1 MPNIDLVPEVYYN
14 PSDPYHHTYDNKPLR
29 NIIAR
34 QVAINNAVD
43 RQAYDLGSAAG
54 SAGSLH
60 GRLAASLEDN
70 GTLKTSAI
78 DAALHSIGQHTDE
91 TDQSAFLATSDQF
104 VRFTEREREKLE
116 LIQDEANQIDFNFE
130 TAGISDTPVEIT
142 TGTVVMADSVS
153 TAWRYQAGKMY
164 LDLQFS
170 LDALHLHFYDVE
182 PDYDT
187 GGTQYKD
194 YEIPTYPDFVDG
206 SLRVYVNGTR
216 LSEYESIY
224 HPGDDPTADWVL
236 NSFTSDAA
244 NGKFSLATAITSDDV
259 IRVDFERTIS

>member
-14 PSDPYHHTYDNKPLR
+14 PTDPYHHTYDNKPLT

-43 RQAYDLGSAAG
+43 RQAADLGGAAG
-54 SAGSLH
+54 SSGSLYA
-60 GRLAASLEDN
+60 RLAASLEDN
-70 GTLKTSAI
+70 GNLKTSAV
-78 DAALHSIGQHTDE
+78 DLALHSSEEHTDG
-91 TDQSAFLATSDQF
+91 TDQSAFLLPADEF
-104 VRFTEREREKLE
+104 VRFTERERERLE
-116 LIQDEANQIDFNFE
+116 LIQDEANLIDFNFE
-130 TAGISDTPVEIT
+130 TAGMSDTPVEVL

-182 PDYDT
+182 PEYDIT
-187 GGTQYKD
+187 GTQYKD
-194 YEIPTYPDFVDG
+194 YKIPTYADYIDG
-206 SLRVYVNGTR
+206 SLRVFVNGTR
-216 LSEYESIY
+216 ISEYESLY

-236 NSFTSDAA
+236 NSFTSTAA
-244 NGKFSLATAITSDDV
+244 SGKFSLATAITSDDV
-259 IRVDFERTIS
+259 IRVDFERTIT